1 VRARFLFREGSSS
14 VRSDLKCRTGTTG
27 SWRNRCRSRKLWS
40 GFIRR
45 EVNAPTAGR
54 FKSKLGPIFQW
65 HILGTVDLMREVSV
79 ELSAFGPCCN
89 SQCERAVGPNTED

>member
-1 VRARFLFREGSSS
+1 M
-14 VRSDLKCRTGTTG
+14 
-27 SWRNRCRSRKLWS
+27 
-40 GFIRR
+40 
-45 EVNAPTAGR
+45 NAPTAGR

-89 SQCERAVGPNTED
+89 SQCERALGPNTED